1 MLAEGRDRKLD
12 VPPIPFYHG
21 LRAGRRQCRAE
32 PVEDGE
38 AMKRYIVEKTFLV
51 THQTV
56 VYAKDEAQALKKFRT
71 GDVEDEQKPFYEAPA
86 GTKRGSIKV
95 YEGSEQ

>member
-1 MLAEGRDRKLD
+1 MTE
-12 VPPIPFYHG
+12 
-21 LRAGRRQCRAE
+21 RRRF
-32 PVEDGE
+32 
-38 AMKRYIVEKTFLV
+38 IVEKVLLV

-56 VYAKDEAQALKKFRT
+56 VYATDEKDALRRYRK

-86 GTKRGSIKV
+86 GAKRGAISV

>member
-1 MLAEGRDRKLD
+1 
-12 VPPIPFYHG
+12 
-21 LRAGRRQCRAE
+21 
-32 PVEDGE
+32 
-38 AMKRYIVEKTFLV
+38 MKRYIVEKTLLV

-56 VYAKDEAQALKKFRT
+56 VYANDERHALTKFKS

-86 GTKRGSIKV
+86 GAKHGAVKI

>member
-1 MLAEGRDRKLD
+1 MAL
-12 VPPIPFYHG
+12 
-21 LRAGRRQCRAE
+21 
-32 PVEDGE
+32 
-38 AMKRYIVEKTFLV
+38 KRFIVEKTLLV

-56 VYAKDEAQALKKFRT
+56 VYAENEKQALQKFRA

-86 GTKRGSIKV
+86 GAKRGAIKV